1 MQQLIKKQELDLLK
15 ISQQELIEKFKIQLI
30 KDFEMSDVLDYLE
43 PITAFDYE
51 SIHKHITK
59 ALKNI
64 DAKGFSKYQHLLY
77 RIDISEKQ
85 LDTELKTQ
93 PSGEHYSILADLI
106 IKRILQKIILK
117 IQHSKK

>member
-15 ISQQELIEKFKIQLI
+15 ISQEELIEKFKTQLL
-30 KDFEMSDVLDYLE
+30 KDFEMSDALDYLE

-51 SIHKHITK
+51 SIHHHITK

-64 DAKGFSKYQHLLY
+64 DAKDFSKYQHLLY

-85 LDTELKTQ
+85 LDAELKANS
-93 PSGEHYSILADLI
+93 SGERYPILADLI

-117 IQHSKK
+117 IQYSKK

>member
-15 ISQQELIEKFKIQLI
+15 ISQEELIEKFKIQLV

-43 PITAFDYE
+43 PITVFDYE
-51 SIHKHITK
+51 SIHHHITK
-59 ALKNI
+59 ALKSI
-64 DAKGFSKYQHLLY
+64 DAKDFSKYQHLLY

-85 LDTELKTQ
+85 LHTELKAQTNVERY
-93 PSGEHYSILADLI
+93 PILADLI

-117 IQHSKK
+117 IQYSKK